1 MKLSLNKASQTCGR
15 SKSTLLE
22 AIKSGKM
29 SAPKND
35 RGHYSIDP
43 AELHRAFPFEMIDQ
57 PEPVPNRSPEPLP
70 TTPEN
75 HPETAALEREVDL
88 LREMLKKAETNADHW
103 RSMAERQQTLLEDK
117 RPRGFLKRLLGN

>member
-43 AELHRAFPFEMIDQ
+43 AELHRVFPFKMTDH
-57 PEPVPNRSPEPLP
+57 PEPVPNRSQEPLP

-75 HPETAALEREVDL
+75 HSKTAVLEREVDL
-88 LREMLKKAETNADHW
+88 LRKMLAKAETNAEHW
-103 RSMAERQQTLLEDK
+103 RSMAERQQALLEDN
-117 RPRGFLKRLLGN
+117 RPKGFFKRLLGR

>member
-43 AELHRAFPFEMIDQ
+43 AELHRAFPFKMTDH
-57 PEPVPNRSPEPLP
+57 PEPVPNRSPVPLP

-75 HPETAALEREVDL
+75 HPKTAVLEREVDL
-88 LREMLKKAETNADHW
+88 LREMLAKAETNAEHW
-103 RSMAERQQTLLEDK
+103 RSMAERQQILLEDN
-117 RPRGFLKRLLGN
+117 RPKGFFKRLLGR

>member
-22 AIKSGKM
+22 AIKSGRM

-35 RGHYSIDP
+35 QGHYSIDP
-43 AELHRAFPFEMIDQ
+43 AELHRVFPFKMTDH
-57 PEPVPNRSPEPLP
+57 PEPVSNRSPEPQP

-75 HPETAALEREVDL
+75 HPETTALEREVDL
-88 LREMLKKAETNADHW
+88 LREMLAKAETNADHW

-117 RPRGFLKRLLGN
+117 RLRGVFKRIFGR